1 MIKVAAHDGQTN
13 VIKGINKSLLNHIKV
28 LEDAQMMFGSFH
40 GKLFALYNEH
50 KFDYLLWPV
59 SEYTQ
64 EIQDF
69 ITEYTVGVKV
79 ILIVDMDIPQEEL
92 STFLDS
98 RNNVSFIVNE
108 NITKE
113 YKNTI
118 TKYGRM
124 YDDEVYHAS
133 DIDRNDKIVTLLSTD
148 NDKNHRMLDEIIYP
162 KNKHDHKIVVLNN
175 PEYESPVNLGTF
187 NYHDLASILN
197 RFDKVIDIDKNF
209 QLESQAC
216 GIKYLDIDD
225 ENIIDAIDN
234 NKYCKDV
241 DDLSQYTYNNFVLK
255 HLWPYLSRK

>member
-1 MIKVAAHDGQTN
+1 MITIASHDGVN
-13 VIKGINKSLLNHIKV
+13 NIVKAINKYLIRSLSQDKNS
-28 LEDAQMMFGSFH
+28 QMIFASLH
-40 GKLFALYNEH
+40 GKLFSMYNQH
-50 KFDYLLWPV
+50 KPNYLIWPV

-64 EIQDF
+64 ELQDF
-69 ITEYTVGVKV
+69 ITEYPVGIKI
-79 ILIVDMDIPQEEL
+79 ILIVDVAIPQDEL
-92 STFLDS
+92 NAFLNS
-98 RNNVSFIVNE
+98 RNNIAIVLNS
-108 NITKE
+108 NISTE
-113 YKNTI
+113 YRNTI
-118 TKYGRM
+118 SKYGRM

-175 PEYESPVNLGTF
+175 PQYESPVNLGTF
-187 NYHDLASILN
+187 NYHDLAAILN